1 MFNIRFTVVLR
12 NICYNKLNFHKI
24 AAIAS
29 FEGLAIIIKKIL
41 RLIWGTAITSAWVD
55 PTEPYQ
61 RGLLVFSLSERL
73 PPRWCQTMLTLP
85 EASSPDIKLTIAVE
99 IWSRGSLFVQ
109 QARSGEAWKS
119 KFVKTVQ
126 TNFLLP
132 SSKWDEHST
141 VPAMP

>member
-41 RLIWGTAITSAWVD
+41 RLIRGTAITSAWID

-61 RGLLVFSLSERL
+61 RGLLVCSLS
-73 PPRWCQTMLTLP
+73 PRWCQTMSTLP
-85 EASSPDIKLTIAVE
+85 EASSPDVKLTIAVE

-109 QARSGEAWKS
+109 QARSGEAWKW
-119 KFVKTVQ
+119 KFVKTVP
-126 TNFLLP
+126 TNFLNCHLP
-132 SSKWDEHST
+132 NEMNIRLYLQCHSCW
-141 VPAMP
+141 